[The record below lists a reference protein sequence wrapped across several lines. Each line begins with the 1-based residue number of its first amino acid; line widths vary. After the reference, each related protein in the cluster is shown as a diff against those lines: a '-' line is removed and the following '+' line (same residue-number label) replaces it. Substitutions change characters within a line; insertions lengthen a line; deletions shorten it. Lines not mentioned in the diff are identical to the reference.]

1 MQAALEAG
9 VPEAVWKLSS
19 WRISSPWVT
28 THINEHRNGS
38 RILNESRYFPIE
50 TWMNMVGEYPAVKH
64 LLVYWTAK
72 ALQKRGN
79 DMEKVIKVMEI
90 EEP

>member
-1 MQAALEAG
+1 
-9 VPEAVWKLSS
+9 
-19 WRISSPWVT
+19 
-28 THINEHRNGS
+28 
-38 RILNESRYFPIE
+38 
-50 TWMNMVGEYPAVKH
+50 MNMVGEYPAVKH